1 MERVQGIR
9 SNTVL
14 YVEPNTNFSYYRD
27 HADNNFCHYFRC
39 SRDTCGGR
47 VIWRFGA
54 VNEIE
59 LSENHKNEPDAD
71 HVNVLRF
78 KEALRRR
85 AADEVIS
92 LKNIYIDEE
101 VRYHEASLQVGG
113 FRGAIEQMMK
123 RARKHGTP
131 PIPLNFQ
138 QIDVIL
144 RNPRYRRFS
153 IELGPAERAFYRG
166 IMGAEGQQVI
176 YLISPTVQHYAR
188 QLETPLK
195 LHMDATFSVVP
206 RAGGALQL
214 FVIHYMY
221 NNASPI
227 AMKMIDSRISVNAQ
241 QILDVNGN
249 VALFLRR
256 MSHAVD
262 GLEEQ
267 LNPIQG
273 MEEPEAVHEIQA
285 NLPPAEVEPEN
296 VVAENLDLHQQVEN
310 LRPVTPPR
318 PQEAVTCLICAI
330 EERTHAFIP
339 CGHISVCAECAEE
352 LTNRRMLDC
361 VLCRSNSFGI
371 FRIFN

>member
-1 MERVQGIR
+1 MVVETPAVETTPAVPTYTVPIGFELIDNDEGIVSSYKGIR

-39 SRDTCGGR
+39 SRNTCGGR
-47 VIWRFGA
+47 VIWRIGA

-59 LSENHKNEPDAD
+59 LSENHNHEADAD

-92 LKNIYIDEE
+92 LKNIYMDEE

-113 FRGAIEQMMK
+113 FRGAIEQIMK
-123 RARKHGTP
+123 RARKDGTP

-138 QIDVIL
+138 QINVIL

-153 IELGPAERAFYRG
+153 IELGRAERAFYRG

-206 RAGGALQL
+206 IAGGAL
-214 FVIHYMY
+214 
-221 NNASPI
+221 
-227 AMKMIDSRISVNAQ
+227 
-241 QILDVNGN
+241 
-249 VALFLRR
+249 
-256 MSHAVD
+256 
-262 GLEEQ
+262 
-267 LNPIQG
+267 
-273 MEEPEAVHEIQA
+273 
-285 NLPPAEVEPEN
+285 
-296 VVAENLDLHQQVEN
+296 
-310 LRPVTPPR
+310 
-318 PQEAVTCLICAI
+318 
-330 EERTHAFIP
+330 
-339 CGHISVCAECAEE
+339 
-352 LTNRRMLDC
+352 
-361 VLCRSNSFGI
+361 
-371 FRIFN
+371 

>member
-1 MERVQGIR
+1 
-9 SNTVL
+9 
-14 YVEPNTNFSYYRD
+14 
-27 HADNNFCHYFRC
+27 
-39 SRDTCGGR
+39 
-47 VIWRFGA
+47 
-54 VNEIE
+54 
-59 LSENHKNEPDAD
+59 
-71 HVNVLRF
+71 
-78 KEALRRR
+78 
-85 AADEVIS
+85 
-92 LKNIYIDEE
+92 
-101 VRYHEASLQVGG
+101 
-113 FRGAIEQMMK
+113 
-123 RARKHGTP
+123 
-131 PIPLNFQ
+131 
-138 QIDVIL
+138 
-144 RNPRYRRFS
+144 
-153 IELGPAERAFYRG
+153 
-166 IMGAEGQQVI
+166 
-176 YLISPTVQHYAR
+176 
-188 QLETPLK
+188 
-195 LHMDATFSVVP
+195 
-206 RAGGALQL
+206 
-214 FVIHYMY
+214 
-221 NNASPI
+221 
-227 AMKMIDSRISVNAQ
+227 MIDSRISVNAQ

-361 VLCRSNSFGI
+361 VLCRSNSFGSLLV
-371 FRIFN
+371 